1 MSIIKIVNLI
11 LLIVLGITSGIS
23 KIMRIP
29 QEMEFFNEEM
39 GFSVALIVSIG
50 VAQLL
55 AAILL
60 FVPRT
65 RTAGALILVA
75 TLVFS
80 TVVIFMSGNNNFGL
94 ASMIP
99 ILMCGIVIAEGKLL
113 RSTPEPSDTGIDE

>member
-1 MSIIKIVNLI
+1 M
-11 LLIVLGITSGIS
+11 
-23 KIMRIP
+23 
-29 QEMEFFNEEM
+29 
-39 GFSVALIVSIG
+39 FSVALIVSIG